1 MLRALFALDLTYV
14 YVTRTAVANVDRPVF
29 TKQDTEL
36 AAHGP
41 GQLPNAP
48 AGRSSQPMTFVS
60 STMVVDAIPANYET
74 LFHFD
79 EDEERTL
86 SISGRPVV
94 VRDIGFLARK
104 RRQNHK

>member
-1 MLRALFALDLTYV
+1 MLRAPFALELTYV

-60 STMVVDAIPANYET
+60 SAALVEAIPANYEV
-74 LFHFD
+74 LFHF
-79 EDEERTL
+79 EEGGERTL
-86 SISGRPVV
+86 SISGRPVA
-94 VRDIGFLARK
+94 VRDIGFLAR
-104 RRQNHK
+104 RN